1 MASSTLFVSVEAAGL
16 EDLNAASY
24 HVTFDPNVLEIVAV
38 TGGDVGG
45 VTVPVDLWNEVKPGV
60 ASVVQSLPGLGVAS
74 GSGRLARFEF
84 FVVGVEGSAS
94 DIGFDHRV
102 EQRVLSN
109 DLAEAISAGWVGAT
123 VRVVG
128 E

>member
-1 MASSTLFVSVEAAGL
+1 MEAAGL

-24 HVTFDPNVLEIVAV
+24 HVSFDPNVLELVGV

-45 VTVPVDLWNEVKPGV
+45 VVIPVDLWNEVSPGF
-60 ASVVQSLPGLGVAS
+60 ASVVQSLPGLQAAS
-74 GSGRLARFEF
+74 GSGHLARFEF

-94 DIGFDHRV
+94 ELGFGHRV

-109 DLAEAISAGWVGAT
+109 DLAEAIPAGWVGAT
-123 VRVVG
+123 VKVVG